1 MRKFEQ
7 LSTVCVLCA
16 LFILAVP
23 GCSRE
28 VPSEGVPPT
37 DARSRITKEKP
48 PAAVVMEPDPERCPS
63 LIQLLVNPDRYHG
76 KEIQVK
82 GYLVVEDEG
91 TAIYMTESD
100 GEYYIT
106 SNGFWVEFEGNTL
119 GLSHK
124 EITKRFHHKYVL
136 LEGRFDKDDRG
147 HEDLWQGSI
156 GKVSR
161 LMTLPRLSPRREKGG

>member
-1 MRKFEQ
+1 VA
-7 LSTVCVLCA
+7 SV
-16 LFILAVP
+16 
-23 GCSRE
+23 GCRRE
-28 VPSEGVPPT
+28 VPPEGVPRA
-37 DARSRITKEKP
+37 DSGGRVAKEKQP
-48 PAAVVMEPDPERCPS
+48 VAVVLEPDPERCPS
-63 LIQLLVNPDRYHG
+63 LIQLLVYPDRYHG

-91 TAIYMTESD
+91 TAIYVSESD

-106 SNGFWVEFEGNTL
+106 PNGFWVEFEGNTL
-119 GLSHK
+119 GLSDK

-136 LEGRFDKDDRG
+136 LEGTFDKDDRG

-161 LMTLPRLSPRREKGG
+161 LMTLPSLSPRLR